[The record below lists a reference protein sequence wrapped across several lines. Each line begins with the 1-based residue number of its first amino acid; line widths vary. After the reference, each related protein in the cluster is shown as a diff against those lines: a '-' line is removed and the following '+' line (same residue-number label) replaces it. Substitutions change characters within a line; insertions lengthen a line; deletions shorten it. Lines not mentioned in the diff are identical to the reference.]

1 MTKMLKFFN
10 KKTREKII
18 SYRIIDRMQ
27 QNKKENNYDFE
38 KENIE

>member
-1 MTKMLKFFN
+1 MSKMLKYFN

-27 QNKKENNYDFE
+27 QNKRENNYDFE
-38 KENIE
+38 KEII

>member
-1 MTKMLKFFN
+1 MLKYFN

-27 QNKKENNYDFE
+27 QNKRENNYDFE
-38 KENIE
+38 KEII